1 MLWCVLCINHDVLK
15 KLKDRIYPARESVMT
30 MQTLVKMFLNK
41 RDWSGQQPCVI
52 FCRRKIIPKRLK
64 DTKTDVLLHLTT
76 EIVAKVSELS
86 GLLKIKFNLRST
98 GKTFQQDAP
107 LMALHGM
114 LNVAPII
121 PHCMFRRYLK
131 NILPWPLK

>member
-1 MLWCVLCINHDVLK
+1 M
-15 KLKDRIYPARESVMT
+15 S
-30 MQTLVKMFLNK
+30 
-41 RDWSGQQPCVI
+41 SI
-52 FCRRKIIPKRLK
+52 F
-64 DTKTDVLLHLTT
+64 
-76 EIVAKVSELS
+76 
-86 GLLKIKFNLRST
+86 LLKLVVFQFHELLMPCMLTRPEEPEPAKSIHFANIRILS
-98 GKTFQQDAP
+98 QQDAP

>member
-1 MLWCVLCINHDVLK
+1 MIFFFHIGVTSWILTLSLVLFFIHVLK
-15 KLKDRIYPARESVMT
+15 FYRVVQNMLK
-30 MQTLVKMFLNK
+30 
-41 RDWSGQQPCVI
+41 
-52 FCRRKIIPKRLK
+52 
-64 DTKTDVLLHLTT
+64 
-76 EIVAKVSELS
+76 
-86 GLLKIKFNLRST
+86 
-98 GKTFQQDAP
+98 QDAP

>member
-1 MLWCVLCINHDVLK
+1 MVS
-15 KLKDRIYPARESVMT
+15 A
-30 MQTLVKMFLNK
+30 K
-41 RDWSGQQPCVI
+41 RRVGYNQSHI
-52 FCRRKIIPKRLK
+52 
-64 DTKTDVLLHLTT
+64 
-76 EIVAKVSELS
+76 
-86 GLLKIKFNLRST
+86 
-98 GKTFQQDAP
+98 QQDAP